1 MSDVKSKIREFIIE
15 NFLFSDDIA
24 FENNA
29 SFLEEGIID
38 STGILEL
45 IDFLEEEFN
54 ISVEDE
60 EMIPE
65 NLDSLDNIAAYLNKK
80 E

>member
-1 MSDVKSKIREFIIE
+1 MSDVKSKLREFIVE
-15 NFLFSDDIA
+15 NYLFSDDIS
-24 FENNA
+24 FEDNV

-45 IDFLEEEFN
+45 IDFLEEEFD

-65 NLDSLDNIAAYLNKK
+65 NLDSLDNIAIYLGKK
-80 E
+80 A